1 MNPKTRLTLLRIL
14 IVIGVIALTV
24 FLISI
29 RDQIKQLEGYGYPG
43 IFLVSM
49 FATSTVI
56 VPLPGILLTSMLG
69 VAGFNPLLLAVCAG
83 SGAALGEMT
92 GYMVGFSGQ
101 GVVEKSKF
109 YERVLNWM
117 QKYGSITILVLAII
131 PNPAFDIVGM
141 IAGVMKMS
149 IPRFLLICAAGEI
162 IKYLIFALFG
172 SSLSTWI
179 K

>member
-1 MNPKTRLTLLRIL
+1 MSPKTRLTLLRIF
-14 IVIGVIALTV
+14 IIIGVVALTI

-49 FATSTVI
+49 LATSTVI
-56 VPLPGILLTSMLG
+56 VPLPGVLLTSMLG
-69 VAGFNPLLLAVCAG
+69 MAGFNPLLLAVCAG
-83 SGAALGEMT
+83 AGAALGEMT

-101 GVVEKSKF
+101 GVVERSKF
-109 YERVLNWM
+109 YDRVLKWM
-117 QKYGSITILVLAII
+117 EKYGSITILVLAVI

-141 IAGVMKMS
+141 VAGVMKMP
-149 IPRFLLICAAGEI
+149 IPRFLLFCAAGEI
-162 IKYLIFALFG
+162 IKYLIFALAG
-172 SSLSTWI
+172 SGLATYI